1 MTFRASLMKFFLL
14 TMILYCVRDQENS
27 QNPIFQF
34 FSRLVIEFQGEKKN
48 SAQNTDL
55 LSRSGI

>member
-34 FSRLVIEFQGEKKN
+34 FSRLVIEFQEKKN